1 MAEIVIKTIK
11 FKRGTSAAWARTNPV
26 LLDGEPGYEKDT
38 KKLKIGDGSTAW
50 NDLPYI
56 GENAEIAADGKSIIV
71 TNEKIEL
78 QGFSN
83 AQVGQIPRKG
93 TDENLEWV
101 DLNIPEELTYQ
112 EVKDIIHN
120 IKEGE

>member
-38 KKLKIGDGSTAW
+38 KKLKIGDGTTAW
-50 NDLPYI
+50 NNLSYI
-56 GENAEIAADGKSIIV
+56 GESAEISADGKSIIV
-71 TNEKIEL
+71 HDGKLEL

-83 AQVGQIPRKG
+83 AQVGQIPQKG
-93 TDENLEWV
+93 NNNNLEWV
-101 DLNIPEELTYQ
+101 NPQISEELTYQ